1 MQSLIDQ
8 LEQLALPHLRAG
20 DLRWMY
26 STGKGQITGSGRD
39 KRHTY
44 RTGIQTPIGDIEL
57 SVWIKAAEYIVERD
71 GLQEELEH
79 LRPFALSFGASLF
92 AKQMARANHLDMCIS
107 KIYRRPAWV
116 SFIPYNK
123 QYHPELID
131 HMPIVEVIMDCCKT
145 VCAVPKAQIHKEIQT
160 AHCPA
165 CGRWASFSRVE
176 RKKSE

>member
-8 LEQLALPHLRAG
+8 LEQLDLPHLRAG

-92 AKQMARANHLDMCIS
+92 AKQLLHAYHLDLYLS
-107 KIYRRPAWV
+107 GIYHNPTWV
-116 SFIPYNK
+116 DFVPYNER
-123 QYHPELID
+123 YHPALLD
-131 HMPIVEVIMDCCKT
+131 STPMVKVTMDCCKI
-145 VCAVPKAQIHKEIQT
+145 VCTIPKAQIHKENQT

>member
-8 LEQLALPHLRAG
+8 LEQLDLPHLRAG

-71 GLQEELEH
+71 GLHEELER
-79 LRPFALSFGASLF
+79 LRTFVTGFGRSLYS
-92 AKQMARANHLDMCIS
+92 KQMSHAVHLDMCLS
-107 KIYRRPAWV
+107 EIYRSPLWV
-116 SFIPYNK
+116 SFVPYNE
-123 QYHPELID
+123 QYHPELLLSTP
-131 HMPIVEVIMDCCKT
+131 MVEITMNCCKT
-145 VCAVPKAQIHKEIQT
+145 VCTVPRAQINKENQT
-160 AHCPA
+160 AHCPT
-165 CGRWASFSRVE
+165 CGWWASFSYAQN
-176 RKKSE
+176 KKSE